1 MTDSYSLLTTTSF
14 VAIGSE
20 SYPPEGIIPPSGYI
34 ITGSGVPANTFA
46 AAQLTG
52 TATTGG
58 TYQTNNLI
66 TSSGVPM
73 LACCGETEWD
83 AVGQNIRFLDTKMTN
98 GNSFFA
104 TVSKNV
110 VIDNND
116 CTPCT
121 MELDKIVTNA
131 TINNSI
137 WSVIF
142 IQSQVPTNMTL
153 NNTVVALQLG
163 SGRNFTSN
171 NSTIDTYVP
180 SPSLYGQT
188 RSIVFNNGTLNNLS
202 TQGNR
207 SGGTIF
213 EGDTS
218 AGNSLG
224 INNQVGWTVTPGLIT
239 IPNSYFFQSTGCP
252 SGGCPTN
259 AAFSNPMGWAM
270 PGEYSCWGD
279 VQGGCYRP
287 FQVTDVTQDATNVY
301 VHTTDTITGFP
312 TWSGISVL
320 SFQAHPGLSATFTN
334 VTGTSGEAAML
345 SDAAAAGLPIYSYYH
360 RIITNTQPA
369 NALYFTMYGAIGT
382 LEVNVPIS
390 CNYTP
395 SGPQIMNVGP
405 SIFSNAVNLSNMTF
419 PTVNVMADFNVVA
432 DRKLDTSGGFPANW
446 SGGQG
451 TDTLTNLSS
460 SLWQYNA
467 IRPSWP
473 DLTGDPTHNFCVSI
487 KQVTNP
493 GIVVPPY

>member
-1 MTDSYSLLTTTSF
+1 M
-14 VAIGSE
+14 
-20 SYPPEGIIPPSGYI
+20 PHK
-34 ITGSGVPANTFA
+34 
-46 AAQLTG
+46 LTG

-121 MELDKIVTNA
+121 MVRTQIRLSPNA
-131 TINNSI
+131 DGLI
-137 WSVIF
+137 
-142 IQSQVPTNMTL
+142 IQFYGCDLHSKPSSTTNMTL

-239 IPNSYFFQSTGCP
+239 IPEQLFLSKSTGCP
-252 SGGCPTN
+252 SG
-259 AAFSNPMGWAM
+259 
-270 PGEYSCWGD
+270 
-279 VQGGCYRP
+279 
-287 FQVTDVTQDATNVY
+287 
-301 VHTTDTITGFP
+301 
-312 TWSGISVL
+312 
-320 SFQAHPGLSATFTN
+320 
-334 VTGTSGEAAML
+334 
-345 SDAAAAGLPIYSYYH
+345 
-360 RIITNTQPA
+360 
-369 NALYFTMYGAIGT
+369 
-382 LEVNVPIS
+382 
-390 CNYTP
+390 
-395 SGPQIMNVGP
+395 
-405 SIFSNAVNLSNMTF
+405 LSN
-419 PTVNVMADFNVVA
+419 
-432 DRKLDTSGGFPANW
+432 
-446 SGGQG
+446 
-451 TDTLTNLSS
+451 
-460 SLWQYNA
+460 
-467 IRPSWP
+467 
-473 DLTGDPTHNFCVSI
+473 
-487 KQVTNP
+487 
-493 GIVVPPY
+493 